1 VELEGAFDRLTDAGL
16 GVVAISY
23 DSVAILQSFS
33 KRHGGIRYTMLSDP
47 KSKIIDAF
55 GIRNT
60 EHAEGSMGYGIPYP
74 GTYIVDTHGIV
85 IEKYFAPDYRERF
98 TADTILLKTFGVGG
112 GTRIEADLPQFKL
125 AAYPVENIIHR
136 GNRIV
141 LVADIELPPRM
152 HLYAAGS
159 DYRPVDLKIRD
170 NQSLVQG
177 RLVIN
182 PEPEILYLDVIDERV
197 PVYHGTVR
205 VERELT
211 LSPEFTEPTIEIASV
226 LTYQTCDDE
235 ICYVPAEFPMTFEL
249 EVLPLDGKRAP
260 PDIRH

>member
-1 VELEGAFDRLTDAGL
+1 MELAQSFDGLTEAGL

-23 DSVAILQSFS
+23 DSVAILRSFS
-33 KRHGGIRYTMLSDP
+33 ERHGGIRYTMLSDP
-47 KSKIIDAF
+47 DSEIINAF

-60 EHAEGSMGYGIPYP
+60 EHTEDSMGYGIPYP
-74 GTYIVDTHGIV
+74 GTYIVDSNGNV
-85 IEKYFAPDYRERF
+85 VEKFFAPDYRERF

-112 GTRIEADLPQFKL
+112 GTRVEAELPQFKL
-125 AAYPVENIIHR
+125 AAYPTQDAVRR

-159 DYRPVDLKIRD
+159 DYVPVDLVITD
-170 NQSLVQG
+170 NPALVQG
-177 RLVIN
+177 EIVVA

-205 VERELT
+205 IEREVT
-211 LSPEFTEPTIEIASV
+211 LSAEFAESTIEIASV
-226 LTYQTCDDE
+226 LRYQTCDDE
-235 ICYVPAEFPMTFEL
+235 ICYVPAEFSLNFEL
-249 EVLPLDGKRAP
+249 EVLPLDGIRAP
-260 PDIRH
+260 KDIRH

>member
-1 VELEGAFDRLTDAGL
+1 VELNGSFDKLTEAGL

-23 DSVAILQSFS
+23 DSIAILSSFS
-33 KRHGGIRYTMLSDP
+33 ERHGGIGYVMLSDP
-47 KSKIIDAF
+47 DAEIINAF

-60 EHAEGSMGYGIPYP
+60 DHAEDSMGYGVPYP
-74 GTYIVDTHGIV
+74 GTYIVDPDGIV
-85 IEKYFAPDYRERF
+85 VEKFFAPDYRERF

-112 GTRIEADLPQFKL
+112 GKRVEAELPQFKL
-125 AAYPVENIIHR
+125 AAYPIQDQVRR

-159 DYRPVDLKIRD
+159 DYRPVDLQIS
-170 NQSLVQG
+170 NHPALIPGELIV
-177 RLVIN
+177 

-197 PVYHGTVR
+197 PVYHGKVR
-205 VERELT
+205 IEREVT
-211 LSPEFTEPTIEIASV
+211 LSAEFTGTTIEINSV
-226 LTYQTCDDE
+226 LSYQACDDE
-235 ICYVPAEFPMTFEL
+235 ICYLPAEFPLSFEL

-260 PDIRH
+260 KDIRH